1 MDIEYV
7 RSRFIK
13 HFDGTTGAVYASP
26 GRINLIGE
34 IQTITVVLYSP
45 EQSIRE

>member
-1 MDIEYV
+1 MDIEHV

-13 HFDGTTGAVYASP
+13 HFDGTTGFIYASP

-34 IQTITVVLYSP
+34 HLLKSNRTALTK
-45 EQSIRE
+45 

>member
-13 HFDGTTGAVYASP
+13 HLTEQQELFMLPRDESTLSANILTT
-26 GRINLIGE
+26 
-34 IQTITVVLYSP
+34 TVVLYSP
-45 EQSIRE
+45 EQSIKA

>member
-26 GRINLIGE
+26 GESTLSANIL
-34 IQTITVVLYSP
+34 TTTVVLYSP
-45 EQSIRE
+45 EQSIKA